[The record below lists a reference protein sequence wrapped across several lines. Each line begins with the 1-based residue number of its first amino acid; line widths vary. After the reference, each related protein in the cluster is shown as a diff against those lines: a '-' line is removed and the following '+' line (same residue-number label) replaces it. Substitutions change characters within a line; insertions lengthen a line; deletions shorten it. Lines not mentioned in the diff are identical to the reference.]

1 MAAFG
6 EELNDGQS
14 YLPDFCSPRAVLLVV
29 LIAEVVALILTL
41 AGVRPGEAFLLTLST
56 NSLFVLWVSL
66 TSAALLCRIRGRLE
80 GMDVALALS
89 LCFVLLQLITLAI
102 SEAAWWLDRFYG
114 NAFLRSAAHSD
125 FLLRN
130 LAISALV
137 SAMALRYF
145 YVAGEWR
152 RNVMLEA
159 RARIRALQARI
170 RPHFLFNSMN
180 TIASLIRSNPNRAEE
195 AVEDLSDLFRATL
208 AEAQHLIPLKQ
219 ELEVARIYQRMEQL
233 RLGDRLSVKWDVAEL
248 PMRAEIPGLIVQPLL
263 ENAIYHGIE
272 PLPAGGTVTV
282 EGRCTDGRVS
292 LRISNPRPSD
302 GGRRRE
308 GNRLALDNI
317 RQRLDLAYGR
327 RAGVDVEEMPGS
339 YSVTLRFPAERAA
352 S

>member
-6 EELNDGQS
+6 EELSDRQS

-41 AGVRPGEAFLLTLST
+41 AGVGPGEPFLLPLST
-56 NSLFVLWVSL
+56 KSLFVLWVSL
-66 TSAALLCRIRGRLE
+66 TSAALLCRIRGRLL
-80 GMDVALALS
+80 GMDVALALG
-89 LCFVLLQLITLAI
+89 LCFLLLQLITLAI

-114 NAFLRSAAHSD
+114 NAFLRSGAHAD

-180 TIASLIRSNPNRAEE
+180 TIASLIRSNPDRAEE

-208 AEAQHLIPLKQ
+208 AEAQSLIPLKQ

-233 RLGDRLSVKWDVAEL
+233 RLGERLQVKWDVAGL

-272 PLPAGGTVTV
+272 PLPAGGTVNV
-282 EGRCTDGRVS
+282 EGRLDDGRVS
-292 LRISNPRPSD
+292 LRISNPRPA
-302 GGRRRE
+302 GGARRHE

-317 RQRLDLAYGR
+317 RQRLELAYGR
-327 RAGVDVEEMPGS
+327 RAGVEVEEMPES
-339 YSVTLRFPAERAA
+339 YSVTLRFPAERTA

>member
-1 MAAFG
+1 MAALG
-6 EELNDGQS
+6 EESTGGQA
-14 YLPDFCSPRAVLLVV
+14 YLPDFCSARAVLVVV

-41 AGVRPGEAFLLTLST
+41 AGTGIGESFLLGLST
-56 NSLFVLWVSL
+56 NSLFVLWIAL
-66 TSAALLCRIRGRLE
+66 TSAALLCRLRGWLAGVE
-80 GMDVALALS
+80 VTAALT
-89 LCFVLLQLITLAI
+89 LCFVLLQFVTLAV
-102 SEAAWWLDRFYG
+102 SECAWWLDHYYG
-114 NAFLRSAAHSD
+114 NVFLEETAHGR
-125 FLLRN
+125 FLLEN

-180 TIASLIRSNPNRAEE
+180 TIAALIRSDPGRAEE

-208 AEAQHLIPLKQ
+208 AEAQSMIPLKQ

-233 RLGDRLSVKWDVAEL
+233 RLGERLSVEWDVADL
-248 PMRAEIPGLIVQPLL
+248 PMRVRIPGLMVQPLL

-272 PLPAGGTVTV
+272 PLP
-282 EGRCTDGRVS
+282 EGGRVS
-292 LRISNPRPSD
+292 VRGHREGDYVVLTISNPRAA
-302 GGRRRE
+302 GGRRRD

-317 RQRLDLAYGR
+317 RQRLELAFGR
-327 RAGVDVEEMPGS
+327 RAGVQVDEQPER
-339 YSVTLRFPAERAA
+339 YSVTLRFPVETVEA
-352 S
+352 